1 MHPQPG
7 VQPFWRLLISRI
19 GRSRVCTQSSH
30 PPRHPAPSARG
41 QDALGKTLSAQAR
54 HRPAAR
60 AGAFPADAAEAL
72 SKHGLILPSDA
83 TAVSGQI
90 PGIPSPALPGRAAAP
105 GRGPGFSQAGGYR
118 GPESPRPG
126 SRASAVGGPRST
138 APRATPEFPPSG
150 WPLGPAQPTPAAFD
164 LTRAGGCSC
173 LRVVAT
179 AIPSPPPPG
188 RAVPACQFPLPG
200 ARPGAGRLPGLVLP
214 GRLLG
219 PPGAAAALARGCL
232 PRS

>member
-1 MHPQPG
+1 MM
-7 VQPFWRLLISRI
+7 
-19 GRSRVCTQSSH
+19 
-30 PPRHPAPSARG
+30 
-41 QDALGKTLSAQAR
+41 
-54 HRPAAR
+54 
-60 AGAFPADAAEAL
+60 
-72 SKHGLILPSDA
+72 
-83 TAVSGQI
+83 
-90 PGIPSPALPGRAAAP
+90 PGRAAAP

-126 SRASAVGGPRST
+126 SRASAVGGPRSR
-138 APRATPEFPPSG
+138 APGATPEFPPSG

-200 ARPGAGRLPGLVLP
+200 ARPGAGPLPGLVLP
-214 GRLLG
+214 GRLLR
-219 PPGAAAALARGCL
+219 PPGPRHAGFPRGEHRGSRHRFLLAPSPLLIATGEAIPLRGLEGVEETPETPPSSRAEGLLFLHGLETQGNRLSC
-232 PRS
+232 RDQEGRRG

>member
-1 MHPQPG
+1 MQGGNQVPQ
-7 VQPFWRLLISRI
+7 L
-19 GRSRVCTQSSH
+19 
-30 PPRHPAPSARG
+30 PSTGG
-41 QDALGKTLSAQAR
+41 QDAWGETRSAQAR
-54 HRPAAR
+54 PRPAAR
-60 AGAFPADAAEAL
+60 AGAFPADATEAL

-105 GRGPGFSQAGGYR
+105 GKGPGFSQAGGYQ

-126 SRASAVGGPRST
+126 SRASTVGGPHSRT
-138 APRATPEFPPSG
+138 PGATPESPPSG
-150 WPLGPAQPTPAAFD
+150 WCLGPAEPTPAPSD
-164 LTRAGGCSC
+164 LTREGGCSC
-173 LRVVAT
+173 LCVVAA

-219 PPGAAAALARGCL
+219 PPGAAAALSWGCL
-232 PRS
+232 PSSCDGCEGGW